1 MAVDRKRLAAH
12 LSKFRKEHGG
22 IAILGAGHLACT
34 FLNLLGL
41 QDHVD
46 FLVDDN
52 PHKRGMYM
60 PGSRLPIFESRALIE
75 RSIRLC
81 MLSVNPESEDRV
93 IQRNQDFTQG
103 GGQFASIFPAS
114 KYRLKL

>member
-1 MAVDRKRLAAH
+1 M
-12 LSKFRKEHGG
+12 GG
-22 IAILGAGHLACT
+22 LRFSAPKPVPSYD
-34 FLNLLGL
+34 LLGL

-52 PHKRGMYM
+52 PHKHSMYM
-60 PGSRLPIFESRALIE
+60 PGSRLPIFESRALIK

-114 KYRLKL
+114 KYAHEVVR